1 MQAISTEQLY
11 EIYLKHPLISTD
23 TRHLPA
29 DCLFFALKGKNFN
42 GNAFAK
48 TALQQGAAFAVIDQA
63 EFCPE
68 SPWAE
73 RTLFVAD
80 TLKSLQNLA
89 NFHRK
94 KQNIPF
100 IGLTGSNGK
109 TTSKELLKAVLAKKY
124 RVYAT
129 EGNLNNHIGVPLT
142 LLRLPREAEIAV
154 IEMGANKIGDIAE
167 LCQIA
172 EPTHGFITNIG
183 YAHIE
188 GFGSYEGVLRGK
200 TELYQF
206 LRSRNGQVFIHSQDE
221 VLSNMAKRFEN
232 PILYGT
238 KNDYAFLTLEKVN
251 PFIVYRDEQGEQVQT
266 QLIGSYNFPNLQV
279 AWAIGKFF
287 GVSQQQANHALAH
300 YVPDNNRS
308 QIIEKTKNNN
318 KIILDAYNAN
328 PSSVAAALRNFDMMV
343 SEQPKVAILGDM
355 YELGS
360 ITKEEHRKIINLTKS
375 LKIDVL
381 LLCGKHYGEALS
393 PNEPILHFENKTD
406 LAQYLQQKTI
416 AQSLVLIK
424 ASRALGLETL
434 VENL

>member
-1 MQAISTEQLY
+1 
-11 EIYLKHPLISTD
+11 
-23 TRHLPA
+23 
-29 DCLFFALKGKNFN
+29 
-42 GNAFAK
+42 
-48 TALQQGAAFAVIDQA
+48 
-63 EFCPE
+63 
-68 SPWAE
+68 
-73 RTLFVAD
+73 
-80 TLKSLQNLA
+80 
-89 NFHRK
+89 
-94 KQNIPF
+94 
-100 IGLTGSNGK
+100 
-109 TTSKELLKAVLAKKY
+109 
-124 RVYAT
+124 
-129 EGNLNNHIGVPLT
+129 
-142 LLRLPREAEIAV
+142 
-154 IEMGANKIGDIAE
+154 MGANKIGDIAE